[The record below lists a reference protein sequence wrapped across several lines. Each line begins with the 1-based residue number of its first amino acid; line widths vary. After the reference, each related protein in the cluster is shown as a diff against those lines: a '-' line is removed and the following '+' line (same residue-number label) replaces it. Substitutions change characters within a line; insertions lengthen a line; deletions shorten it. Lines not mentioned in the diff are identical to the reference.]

1 MISLGEK
8 KIYNFTTLFERF
20 RELNRGKEQSNNS
33 GKSFKKQM
41 LDRLRL
47 SGPNGLFFTSGKN
60 EAKRVTDC

>member
-1 MISLGEK
+1 MTYHRILVLK
-8 KIYNFTTLFERF
+8 
-20 RELNRGKEQSNNS
+20 
-33 GKSFKKQM
+33 FKKKM